1 MPPSAT
7 SRYSA
12 PLSSRCQPTRE
23 ATMRLMVPLPELEGP
38 SMVTMGTE
46 VSRAHWPERLSSFPG
61 FQETIVLFGSAQR
74 DAQVFGQTDS
84 CRPAAR

>member
-46 VSRAHWPERLSSFPG
+46 ESGSFAERLSSFPG
-61 FQETIVLFGSAQR
+61 FQETIVLLGRTQA
-74 DAQVFGQTDS
+74 
-84 CRPAAR
+84 